1 MVDQFSGKARIV
13 LTVSGSDRPG
23 LTNELA
29 EAVLAA
35 GGNWQEGHLSRLG
48 GLYVGSVLVEL
59 APGAVATLTDRV
71 RAIGDTGL
79 QVVAMPAGD
88 EPVGK
93 HASLLFELL
102 GQDRPG
108 IIRQVTSILA
118 GLGANIETLSSGEQT
133 GAWGG
138 EHLFWAKV
146 SVTLPEGV
154 SPEQAQ
160 AALEDISSEIMVDFT
175 FGAANRS

>member
-1 MVDQFSGKARIV
+1 MSDLPAGTARIV

-59 APGAVATLTDRV
+59 APDAVDTLKDRV
-71 RAIGDTGL
+71 GAIGDSGL
-79 QVVAMPAGD
+79 QVVATPAGD
-88 EPVGK
+88 APAGK
-93 HASLLFELL
+93 RATLLFELL

-146 SVTLPEGV
+146 AVTLPEGV
-154 SPEQAQ
+154 SAEDAQ

-175 FGAANRS
+175 FGAVQ